1 MTQDYKT
8 RAAAMVDE
16 VSKVCMWPGGY
27 PLALLTDDGGVLCPA
42 CVRREREQILDA
54 VWGIDFDSATTVVET
69 YVSYLRRKLGPTGPE
84 LIKTVRGVGFTV
96 RDPR

>member
-1 MTQDYKT
+1 MNQDYKT

-54 VWGIDFDSATTVVET
+54 LPRSGWRADGAFVHWEGDPLRCDHCNASIPSAYGEVE
-69 YVSYLRRKLGPTGPE
+69 P
-84 LIKTVRGVGFTV
+84 
-96 RDPR
+96 

>member
-1 MTQDYKT
+1 VIPDYKA

-16 VSKVCMWPGGY
+16 VSKVCVWPGGY

-54 VWGIDFDSATTVVET
+54 LPRSGWRADGAFVHWEGAPMRCDHCNANIPSAYGEVE
-69 YVSYLRRKLGPTGPE
+69 S
-84 LIKTVRGVGFTV
+84 
-96 RDPR
+96 